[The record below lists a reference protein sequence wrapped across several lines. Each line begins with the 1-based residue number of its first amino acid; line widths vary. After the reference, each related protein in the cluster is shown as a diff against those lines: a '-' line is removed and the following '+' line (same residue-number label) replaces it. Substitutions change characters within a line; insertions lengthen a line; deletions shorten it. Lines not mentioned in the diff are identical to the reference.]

1 MGNTAGEG
9 AVAMAAAGTTAGGP
23 DQRISADLRSALK
36 RRPAQEARLAGA
48 LRALC
53 PHSPALRSV
62 MADALETLVG
72 RGSYTRPLYAA
83 LSRSLAAAGDRRVGA
98 PLRRALAADEAGGLS
113 TLSAACFCDDPA
125 LREPL
130 SRVAAN
136 RHPHLAL
143 AAEIARVARGESNG
157 AYVASLAP
165 KIKESHRIE
174 LCTELFVP
182 LLAHPSVSI
191 GLAPALAVLRDAER
205 HLGRWL
211 VLGQIAS
218 RAGDGAPLAEAND
231 RAHSGPSSARSAWAL
246 VAWALGE
253 GKSEP
258 PDVRPNVELVARLSD
273 RPSSDRDP
281 TFLYRLAEAR
291 APSAR
296 GMLES
301 VAKSSALSSE
311 GAVRA
316 ALYLA
321 RDHGRDDL
329 HEALVHAAESPR
341 REAVRGL
348 AAAALWDLGDRDRV
362 KRLRPQLAASR
373 QLATLGWSAL
383 LAAAEG
389 GKLDPVLTEASYRR
403 LQLGWID

>member
-1 MGNTAGEG
+1 MGNTVGEG
-9 AVAMAAAGTTAGGP
+9 LPVGVAVAAAGGP
-23 DQRISADLRSALK
+23 EQRIMGDLRSALK
-36 RRPAQEARLAGA
+36 RRPAHEARLAGA
-48 LRALC
+48 VRALC
-53 PHSPALRSV
+53 PYSPALRAA

-72 RGSYTRPLYAA
+72 RGSYTRPIYCS
-83 LSRSLAAAGDRRVGA
+83 LSRSLAAAGNRRVA
-98 PLRRALAADEAGGLS
+98 ASLKRALAADDGGGLP
-113 TLSAACFCDDPA
+113 TLSAACFCDDSA
-125 LREPL
+125 LGEPL
-130 SRVAAN
+130 ARVARS

-143 AAEIARVARGESNG
+143 AAEVARVARGESDG

-182 LLAHPSVSI
+182 LLAHPSLPI
-191 GLAPALAVLRDAER
+191 GVAPALAVLRDAER

-211 VLGQIAS
+211 VLGQIAA
-218 RAGDGAPLAEAND
+218 RAGDGAPLAEASE
-231 RAHSGPSSARSAWAL
+231 RARSGPASARAAWAL

-281 TFLYRLAEAR
+281 TFLYRLADAR

-296 GMLES
+296 PMLES

-329 HEALVHAAESPR
+329 REALIHIAESPR

-348 AAAALWDLGDRDRV
+348 AAAALWDLGVREPV
-362 KRLRPQLAASR
+362 SALLPAFGASR
-373 QLATLGWSAL
+373 QLATLGWGAL
-383 LAAAEG
+383 LGVARA
-389 GKLDPVLTEASYRR
+389 GKLEPVLTEPSYRR